1 MTIRNAIE
9 NIDAL
14 IYNTYSTTDKI
25 RWLSA
30 LDGRIKRNLI
40 DTHEGGEDV
49 YFYGYADETF
59 LDTPLLVPHPYDS
72 VYHYWLEAQI
82 HYYDGENNKYNTA
95 MIMYNDALEEYETY
109 YHRTHRPKYN
119 GKRFLF

>member
-14 IYNTYSTTDKI
+14 VYNTYSTADKL

-30 LDGRIKRNLI
+30 LDGRIKRNLL
-40 DTHEGGEDV
+40 DTHEGADAIT
-49 YFYGYADETF
+49 FYGYDDNTPM
-59 LDTPLLVPHPYDS
+59 DTELLVPHPYDG

-95 MIMYNDALEEYETY
+95 MIMYNDALEEYEAY
-109 YHRTHRPKYN
+109 YHRTHRPIYRGN
-119 GKRFLF
+119 RFLF